1 MAKFNHQHRFI
12 LQADGQ
18 IIDSPRGRLFVDGP
32 TGRFTDLSGVRVLR
46 CGVDTVRQLYNGMLR
61 PEVMA
66 LFDVSDPIVE
76 FAGHE
81 WSKGRI
87 GRDSGYQFRL
97 QNANLGV
104 ILLIKNHNI
113 KLDTIGSHLKIEV
126 SPHAIDGTAPKAL
139 QSMLDDLAAAVLTH
153 CEPNQCAVHIAL
165 DVQGW
170 TPPEDIVDRMHC
182 RSNRVRQI
190 SGIERI
196 EFNGNASVY
205 GRGETYMFGSPNGIQ
220 LSIYNKSLQAR
231 ASDKLDYWNAV
242 WSSRNG
248 DPFGDGEVV
257 YNPGETVW
265 RIEFRYHHTIIDQF
279 AQGSCVASGGVIG
292 TRTYEGIAQHLDH
305 LWSYGCEA
313 YKLLCRGTQYAPF
326 WTLIMQDVK
335 VQVECDPLI
344 ERVEYRRYHKTAMG
358 FSGKNCEMFLG
369 QFISLIARERIPAKK
384 AIESAY
390 RLEFW
395 HVIEDHYLAKGWT
408 RRDLEKH
415 IKALISDRYL
425 RRGYAV

>member
-1 MAKFNHQHRFI
+1 MAKFSDQRR
-12 LQADGQ
+12 LLVQPDGQ
-18 IIDSPRGRLFVDGP
+18 IIDSPRGRLFIDCY
-32 TGRFTDLSGVRVLR
+32 TAKMTDLSGVRVLR
-46 CGVDTVRQLYNGMLR
+46 CGVDTVRQLYNGLIR
-61 PEVMA
+61 PEVIA
-66 LFDVSDPIVE
+66 LFDSQEPIVE
-76 FAGHE
+76 FAGYE

-97 QNANLGV
+97 QNADLGL
-104 ILLIKNHNI
+104 ILLIKNHNM
-113 KLDTIGSHLKIEV
+113 KLETIGAHLKIEV
-126 SPHAIDGTAPKAL
+126 SPHAIDGVAPKAL
-139 QSMLDDLAAAVLTH
+139 QGLMDSLAAAVMTH

-170 TPPEDIVDRMHC
+170 APKENIVDRMYC

-190 SGIERI
+190 SGIDRI

-205 GRGETYMFGSPNGIQ
+205 GRGETYMFGSPTGIQ
-220 LSIYNKSLQAR
+220 LAVYNKSLQAR
-231 ASDKLDYWNAV
+231 ATDKLDYWNAV
-242 WSSRNG
+242 WSTHNG
-248 DPFGDGEVV
+248 NPFGDSDAA
-257 YNPGETVW
+257 YNPMEPVW
-265 RIEFRYHHTIIDQF
+265 RIEFRYHHTIINQF
-279 AQGSCVASGGVIG
+279 AQGSVKASGGVIG
-292 TRTYEGIAQHLDH
+292 TRTYEGISQHLDH
-305 LWSYGCEA
+305 LWVYGCEA
-313 YKLLCRGTQYAPF
+313 YRLLGLRTQHDPF

-335 VQVECDPLI
+335 VQVEADPLI
-344 ERVEYRRYHKTAMG
+344 ERVEYRRYRKTAMG

-390 RLEFW
+390 SLEFW

-415 IKALISDRYL
+415 IKNLISDRYL